1 MMKEINV
8 YSGSHYQVELEGLL
22 AAPLPKFD
30 PEGRFR
36 PLPHSVMDQQTRS
49 VVEDLGHTITEE
61 QFHMTDDGMRA
72 VGIYQFISDLDP
84 DHSNTVSFYNA
95 NDKSSSTKMAAGKI
109 QHICLNAVIT
119 GEVVYKTC
127 HTKFIEDR
135 LPVLLSEAVTKIGGY
150 IKHQEIQHIAYKRI
164 TLDQEETKKTHQMK
178 VDHLIM
184 EATRNKVIAGSA
196 IGAVEHQYWMPRHE
210 EFTENGYSLHRF
222 LQAFTQVF
230 QDRRYSYRRLTKAS
244 LELQRIFNRQFKTE
258 LEQVGSDIEGTLQ
271 EMEGWRLNEG
281 Q

>member
-1 MMKEINV
+1 MNEINV
-8 YSGSHYQVELEGLL
+8 YSGSHYQVELEELL
-22 AAPLPKFD
+22 AAPLPQFD

-49 VVEDLGHTITEE
+49 VVEDLGHTITAE

-72 VGIYQFISDLDP
+72 VGIYQFLSDLDP

-109 QHICLNAVIT
+109 QHICLNSVIT

-135 LPVLLSEAVTKIGGY
+135 LPLLLSEAVSKIGGY

-164 TLDQEETKKTHQMK
+164 CLDEGSKKDHQIK

-196 IGAVEHQYWMPRHE
+196 IGAVEHQYWMPKYE

-230 QDRRYSYRRLTKAS
+230 QDKRYPYRRLTKAS
-244 LELQRIFNRQFKTE
+244 LELQRVFNRQFKTE
-258 LEQVGSDIEGTLQ
+258 LEQVGSDIEETLQ
-271 EMEGWRLNEG
+271 EMEVGELNNE
-281 Q
+281 